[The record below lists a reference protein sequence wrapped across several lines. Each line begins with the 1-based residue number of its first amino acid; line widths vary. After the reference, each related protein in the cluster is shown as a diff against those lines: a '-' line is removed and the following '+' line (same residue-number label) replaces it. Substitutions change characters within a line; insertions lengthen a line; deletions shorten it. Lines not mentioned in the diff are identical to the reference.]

1 MAVAEQLREPDVPR
15 PAWWPAVG
23 AHIGLLLVVFS
34 AAWTIQ
40 PEGWFS
46 RGQWAAFTVI
56 GLATLT
62 AGVVGL
68 TGRAA
73 ALAVRA
79 LLAMGAATALHMAYD
94 PQLTSLPGFTGLG
107 AGPMGMLEPSLAHL
121 GVAVLALF
129 AAIQAG
135 IGGRER
141 LARAPFAGA
150 VIAAALVLLALGC
163 VMWLGL
169 HTIYD
174 LSAASGM
181 AMLSFRTLSFAL
193 LLLGCLVMSD
203 VRGFGGVAQAYV
215 GIALLAAIARN
226 LGGMS

>member
-1 MAVAEQLREPDVPR
+1 MAVAEQLREPDVIR

-23 AHIGLLLVVFS
+23 GHIGLLLVAFS
-34 AAWTIQ
+34 ASWTIQ

-46 RGQWAAFTVI
+46 RGQWAAFAAI
-56 GLATLT
+56 GLATLI

-79 LLAMGAATALHMAYD
+79 LLALGAATALHMAYD
-94 PQLTSLPGFTGLG
+94 PQLTSLPGFAGLG
-107 AGPMGMLEPSLAHL
+107 AGPVGALEPSLAHL
-121 GVAVLALF
+121 GVVIVALF
-129 AAIQAG
+129 AAAQAA

-141 LARAPFAGA
+141 LARTPFAGA
-150 VIAAALVLLALGC
+150 VIAAALLLVALGG

-169 HTIYD
+169 HNVYD

-181 AMLSFRTLSFAL
+181 AVLTFRTVSFAL

-203 VRGFGGVAQAYV
+203 MRGLGGVAQAYV
-215 GIALLAAIARN
+215 GLALLVAIARN
-226 LGGMS
+226 VGGMG